1 MNLLELQDLYNESM
15 VREIIEQTKAAG
27 LVWTHLGGTQ
37 FQATNTDENSVVWD
51 LFVTKSQIGNLT
63 FTYTL
68 DVKKDSVAQLSLS
81 DGALPASERNSQ
93 VKDLY
98 DIVEILVLE
107 LDAKLIE
114 TLQMVQDLENCRDGV
129 TP

>member
-27 LVWTHLGGTQ
+27 LTWVHLGGTQ
-37 FQATNTDENSVVWD
+37 FQATNTADSVVWD
-51 LFVTKSQIGNLT
+51 LFITKSQIGNLT

-68 DVKKDSVAQLSLS
+68 DVKKDSVAQLSLT
-81 DGALPASERNSQ
+81 DGALPASERNSK

-114 TLQMVQDLENCRDGV
+114 TLQMIQDLENCRDGV

>member
-1 MNLLELQDLYNESM
+1 MNLLELQDLYSESL

-27 LVWTHLGGTQ
+27 LVWSHLGGTQ
-37 FQATNTDENSVVWD
+37 FQATSTEGSVTWD
-51 LFVTKSQIGNLT
+51 FFITKSQIGNLT
-63 FTYTL
+63 FTYTM
-68 DVKKDSVAQLSLS
+68 DVKKDSVAHLSLS

-107 LDAKLIE
+107 LDAKLVE
-114 TLQMVQDLENCRDGV
+114 TLQFVQSVANCRDS
-129 TP
+129 

>member
-27 LVWTHLGGTQ
+27 LIWTHLGGTQ
-37 FQATNTDENSVVWD
+37 FQATATDAAAAVWD
-51 LFVTKSQIGNLT
+51 FFVTKSQIGNLT

-68 DVKKDSVAQLSLS
+68 DVKKDSVAHLSLS
-81 DGALPASERNSQ
+81 DGALPASERNSK

-129 TP
+129 T